1 MQPLLTLTERRFSLK
16 IGLSG
21 LRWISCGVTH
31 SIMPQELLAESLLV
45 HSDVRYFFET
55 IVKPAFGQSN
65 FSPPLHTPSFGLFI
79 SPIVLS
85 ASFQRFR
92 DFTATFVFPNPFLIA
107 RSTLTASSG

>member
-16 IGLSG
+16 IGLSV
-21 LRWISCGVTH
+21 LRWISCAVNH
-31 SIMPQELLAESLLV
+31 SLMLQESLAKSLFD

-79 SPIVLS
+79 GPIVLS

-92 DFTATFVFPNPFLIA
+92 DFTATYVFPNPFLIA

>member
-1 MQPLLTLTERRFSLK
+1 MTLTERRFSLK

-79 SPIVLS
+79 GPIVLS

-92 DFTATFVFPNPFLIA
+92 DFTATYVFPNPFLIA
-107 RSTLTASSG
+107 RSTLTASSD